1 MKFPAPLIEGRLVKR
16 YKRFL
21 ADVVLTDGE
30 QVTAHCANTGSM
42 KNCQPD
48 NARVWLSRSNNPK
61 RKLAYSWELVEVAP
75 SILVGINT
83 SLSNKLVKEAIERGV
98 ITELQGYR
106 DIRAEVPYGD
116 EKSRVDFLLSGHPEW
131 PSCYVEVKNV
141 TLWDQQSKGY
151 FPDAVTARG
160 TKHLRELMLMVEQG
174 YRAVLCFCVQHTG
187 IKSVS
192 SADDIDP
199 LYGKTLREAIDCGVE
214 VIAYGAQMSTDAI
227 TLQQAIPVTLSNMP
241 VTAPAQ

>member
-1 MKFPAPLIEGRLVKR
+1 MKFSAPLIEGRLVKR

-21 ADVVLTDGE
+21 VDVMLADGE

-42 KNCQPD
+42 KNCQPE

-83 SLSNKLVKEAIERGV
+83 SLSNRLVKEAIEQGT
-98 ITELQGYR
+98 ITELQGYQ
-106 DIRAEVPYGD
+106 DIRAEVQYGD
-116 EKSRVDFLLSGHPEW
+116 EKSRVDFLLSGHHEL

-141 TLWDQQSKGY
+141 TLWDQRSKGY
-151 FPDAVTARG
+151 FPDAVTTRG

-174 YRAVLCFCVQHTG
+174 YRAVLCFCVQHAG

-199 LYGKTLREAIDCGVE
+199 LYGKTLREAMKCGLE
-214 VIAYGAQMSTDAI
+214 VIAYGAEMSVDAI
-227 TLQQAIPVTLSNMP
+227 TLRQVMP
-241 VTAPAQ
+241 VILPNTPAAVLAQ

>member
-1 MKFPAPLIEGRLVKR
+1 MEFPTPLIEGRLVKR

-21 ADVVLTDGE
+21 VDVVLADGE

-42 KNCQPD
+42 KNCQPE

-83 SLSNKLVKEAIERGV
+83 SLSNKLVKEAIEQGT
-98 ITELQGYR
+98 ITELQGYQE
-106 DIRAEVPYGD
+106 IRAEVQYGN
-116 EKSRVDFLLSGHPEW
+116 EKSRVDFLLTGHSEL

-174 YRAVLCFCVQHTG
+174 YRAVLCFCVQHSG

-192 SADDIDP
+192 CADDIDP
-199 LYGKTLREAIDCGVE
+199 LYGKTLREAMSCGVE
-214 VIAYGAQMSTDAI
+214 VIAYAAEMSIDAV
-227 TLQQAIPVTLSNMP
+227 TLQQAIPVILPSTP
-241 VTAPAQ
+241 AIAPTQ